1 MGLPII
7 ITDSPGR
14 RQVVKNN
21 VNGFRKVS
29 L

>member
-7 ITDSPGR
+7 ITDSPGC

-21 VNGFRKVS
+21 VNGFRKGS